1 MGILSKPGED
11 LVSEG
16 SPYTLKDELVSYRE
30 TISGTVT
37 KSGPVTKSE
46 PVTLNFLKFVY

>member
-16 SPYTLKDELVSYRE
+16 SPYTLKDDLVSFRE
-30 TISGTVT
+30 TT
-37 KSGPVTKSE
+37 SGPVTKSE